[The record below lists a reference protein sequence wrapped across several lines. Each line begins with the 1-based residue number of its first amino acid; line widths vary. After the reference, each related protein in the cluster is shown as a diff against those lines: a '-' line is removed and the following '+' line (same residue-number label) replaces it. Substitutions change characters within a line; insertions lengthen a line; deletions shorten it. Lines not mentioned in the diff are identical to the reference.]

1 MKSEIK
7 KTVIDIV
14 SILSNNDEH
23 SWARTFEK
31 LGSELDVDYEQALDA
46 LKGLYGGMG
55 SFNDIIL
62 HKDGMPL
69 MKENDELDNLRHIL
83 YNQLK
88 SEINAL

>member
-14 SILSNNDEH
+14 SILSNNDEN
-23 SWARTFEK
+23 SWAKIFEK
-31 LGSELDVDYEQALDA
+31 LGSELDVDYERALEA

-62 HKDGMPL
+62 HKDGLPL
-69 MKENDELDNLRHIL
+69 IKENDELDNLRHIL

-88 SEINAL
+88 SAINAL